1 MSNYK
6 LTELFPHIDDEV
18 IGYVYAQAGGN
29 LEKSIN
35 LLLQMVKDSRTHINN
50 EEEDLTKINAEI
62 QRLEEENNIE
72 EKTDEKEVI
81 KKNDR
86 QIAEELH
93 DEILSRTIQDIIM
106 FDYENNQEQEL
117 QKKVKK
123 QKIKNKDGF
132 MKKFGKKFSELFS
145 KMSCACYSDINR
157 QGYSNME
164 DHLDKN
170 SQQDYNIQSYMNDMP
185 NSDSSQQS
193 PESVSPDD
201 IRLFEIEP
209 IEIQDNQKQNSL
221 SEINI

>member
-1 MSNYK
+1 MLRKVNV
-6 LTELFPHIDDEV
+6 T
-18 IGYVYAQAGGN
+18 
-29 LEKSIN
+29 
-35 LLLQMVKDSRTHINN
+35 
-50 EEEDLTKINAEI
+50 EDLTKINAEI
-62 QRLEEENNIE
+62 QRLEGE
-72 EKTDEKEVI
+72 EKTDEKEII

-86 QIAEELH
+86 QIAQELH

-117 QKKVKK
+117 QKEVKK
-123 QKIKNKDGF
+123 QKFKNKDGF

-145 KMSCACYSDINR
+145 KMSCVCYSDTNR
-157 QGYSNME
+157 QNYSNME
-164 DHLDKN
+164 DHLDEN
-170 SQQDYNIQSYMNDMP
+170 SQQDSNIQSYMNDMP

-193 PESVSPDD
+193 PESVSSDD

>member
-6 LTELFPHIDDEV
+6 LTELFPYIDDEV

-35 LLLQMVKDSRTHINN
+35 LLLQMVKDSRTNINN
-50 EEEDLTKINAEI
+50 DEEDLTKINAEI

-86 QIAEELH
+86 QIAQELH

-145 KMSCACYSDINR
+145 KMSCACYNNTNR

-164 DHLDKN
+164 EHLDEN